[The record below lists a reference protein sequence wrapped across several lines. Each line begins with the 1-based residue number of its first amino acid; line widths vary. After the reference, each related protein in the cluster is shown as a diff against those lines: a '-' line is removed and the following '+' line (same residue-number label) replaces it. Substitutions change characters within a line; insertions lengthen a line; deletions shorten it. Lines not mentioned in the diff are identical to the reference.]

1 MLRWILRLVGGLL
14 ALILVAAI
22 GLGIWFSIWVGRYEE
37 QLRAGSQIAKT
48 RRGEI
53 EYAVAGA
60 GVHLLRIHGTPGG
73 YDQSITSALS
83 RPESIAGFKVI
94 AISRP
99 GYLRTPLQSG
109 VTPADQADLYAALLD
124 ELNIKATIVHG
135 VSGGAP
141 SALQFA
147 LKYPQRTLGLVLV
160 VPYLETPPGYEA
172 RLAPESALSMRLQDF
187 AFWLGVEFMSEA
199 VASRVMPSVIPG
211 FESTDPIQMAMVR
224 EFGAGLISARL
235 RAAGLANDMKQF
247 ETLGIET
254 WPLEVMRVP
263 TLILHGTKDEN
274 APYEASKA
282 AAARIPTAELVTFEG
297 ADHLMIVPRHRDIS
311 NRVLPFMRSLSNTGP
326 GVPAESIGEICAPA
340 N

>member
-1 MLRWILRLVGGLL
+1 MLKWILRLVGGLL

-22 GLGIWFSIWVGRYEE
+22 GLGIWFSIWIGRHEE
-37 QLRAGSQIAKT
+37 RLRAGSQIAKT

-53 EYAVAGA
+53 EYAVAGE
-60 GVHLLRIHGTPGG
+60 GVPLLRIHGTPGG
-73 YDQSITSALS
+73 YDQSIASALS
-83 RPESIAGFKVI
+83 RPESSAGFKVI

-124 ELNIKATIVHG
+124 ELNIKTTIVYG

-141 SALQFA
+141 SAVQFA

-160 VPYLETPPGYEA
+160 VPYLGTAPGYEG

-199 VASRVMPSVIPG
+199 VASRVMPSMMSG

-224 EFGAGLISARL
+224 EIGTGFIPARL
-235 RAAGLANDMKQF
+235 RAAGRANDMKQY

-254 WPLEVMRVP
+254 WLLEVMRVP

-274 APYEASKA
+274 APYDASKA
-282 AAARIPTAELVTFEG
+282 AAVRIPTAELVTFEG
-297 ADHLMIVPRHRDIS
+297 ADHLMIVTRHRDIS
-311 NRVLPFMRSLSNTGP
+311 NRVLPFMRSLSNSGP
-326 GVPAESIGEICAPA
+326 GVPAESIGETSAPA

>member
-1 MLRWILRLVGGLL
+1 MLKWILRLVGGLL

-22 GLGIWFSIWVGRYEE
+22 GLGIWFSIWVGRHEE
-37 QLRAGSQIAKT
+37 QLGAGSQIAKT

-53 EYAVAGA
+53 EYAVAGE
-60 GVHLLRIHGTPGG
+60 GVPLLRIHGTPGG
-73 YDQSITSALS
+73 YDQSIAGALS

-109 VTPADQADLYAALLD
+109 VTPADQADLFAALLD
-124 ELNIKATIVHG
+124 ELNIKTTILYG

-147 LKYPQRTLGLVLV
+147 LKYPERTLGLVLG
-160 VPYLETPPGYEA
+160 VPYLQTAPSSEG

-187 AFWLGVEFMSEA
+187 GFWLAVQFMSEA
-199 VASRVMPSVIPG
+199 VASRVMPSIMSG

-224 EFGAGLISARL
+224 EIGPSLIPARL
-235 RAAGLANDMKQF
+235 RAAGRANDMKQF

-263 TLILHGTKDEN
+263 TLILHGTKDDD
-274 APYEASKA
+274 APYDASKA

-297 ADHLMIVPRHRDIS
+297 ADHLMIVTRHRDIS
-311 NRVLPFMRSLSNTGP
+311 NRVLPFMRSLSNSGP
-326 GVPAESIGEICAPA
+326 GVTR
-340 N
+340 

>member
-1 MLRWILRLVGGLL
+1 MLKWILRLVGGLL
-14 ALILVAAI
+14 AFMLVAAI
-22 GLGIWFSIWVGRYEE
+22 GLGIWFSIWVGRHEE
-37 QLRAGSQIAKT
+37 HLRAGSQIAKT

-53 EYAVAGA
+53 EYAVAGE
-60 GVHLLRIHGTPGG
+60 GVPLLRIHGTPGG
-73 YDQSITSALS
+73 YDQSIASAIS
-83 RPESIAGFKVI
+83 RPESIAGFKMI

-124 ELNIKATIVHG
+124 ELNIKTTIVYG

-160 VPYLETPPGYEA
+160 VPYLETAPSDEG
-172 RLAPESALSMRLQDF
+172 RVAPESAFSMRLQDF

-199 VASRVMPSVIPG
+199 VASRVMPSMMSG
-211 FESTDPIQMAMVR
+211 FESTDPIQMAMMR
-224 EFGAGLISARL
+224 EIGTGFIHAGL
-235 RAAGLANDMKQF
+235 RAPGRANDMKQF
-247 ETLGIET
+247 EMLGIET
-254 WPLEVMRVP
+254 WLLEVMRVP

-274 APYEASKA
+274 APYGASKA

-297 ADHLMIVPRHRDIS
+297 ADHLMIVTRHRDIS
-311 NRVLPFMRSLSNTGP
+311 NRVQPFMRSLPNSG
-326 GVPAESIGEICAPA
+326 PAESIGETSAPA